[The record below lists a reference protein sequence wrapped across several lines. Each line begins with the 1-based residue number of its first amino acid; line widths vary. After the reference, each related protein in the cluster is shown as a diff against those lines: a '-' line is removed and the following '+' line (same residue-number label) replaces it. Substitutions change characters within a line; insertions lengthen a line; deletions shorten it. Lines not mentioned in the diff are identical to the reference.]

1 MGELLLDLQLLL
13 DLGCVLELLVDLGC
27 VLELLVDLGQL
38 HVQPI
43 ACGQLGGQLN
53 VQLVTYIRFNMERFL

>member
-1 MGELLLDLQLLL
+1 MGELLLN
-13 DLGCVLELLVDLGC
+13 LGCVLQLLVDLGC

-53 VQLVTYIRFNMERFL
+53 VQLVTYIRLNTERFL

>member
-1 MGELLLDLQLLL
+1 MLELLLDLGRVLQLF
-13 DLGCVLELLVDLGC
+13 VNLGC

-38 HVQPI
+38 HIQSI

-53 VQLVTYIRFNMERFL
+53 VQLVTNIRFNMERFL

>member
-1 MGELLLDLQLLL
+1 MGELLLE
-13 DLGCVLELLVDLGC
+13 LGCVLELLLDLGR
-27 VLELLVDLGQL
+27 VLQILLDLGQL

-53 VQLVTYIRFNMERFL
+53 VQLVTYIRLNMESFL